1 MRYREHMDATLLAG
15 LKGVA
20 VGFSIAAPVGPIG
33 LLCIRRTITGGW
45 RMGFATGMGAA
56 TADMVYGL
64 VAAAGLTAVAE
75 ALVGARQPL
84 QFAGGAALIWLGL
97 TFMRTGAPTERANAT
112 SAGLAAAYAATFL
125 LTLANPAT
133 ILSFAAVMA
142 GLGAMSATGQTAVL
156 VAGVFVGSALWWLG
170 LSTVVS
176 LVRHRLP
183 ETLLVWINRAS
194 GAAIMIFGSLAM
206 TAAML

>member
-1 MRYREHMDATLLAG
+1 MDAFVLAG
-15 LKGVA
+15 LKGLA

-33 LLCIRRTITGGW
+33 LLCIRRTLAGGW
-45 RMGFATGMGAA
+45 RVGLATGMGAA

-64 VAAAGLTAVAE
+64 IAAAGLTAVTE
-75 ALVGARQPL
+75 LLVSARQPL
-84 QFAGGAALIWLGL
+84 RFAGGAALIWLGL
-97 TFMRTGAPTERANAT
+97 AFLRAETPRDRVSTA
-112 SAGLAAAYAATFL
+112 SSGLAAAYAGTFL

-142 GLGAMSATGQTAVL
+142 GLGAMSASGETAVL
-156 VAGVFVGSALWWLG
+156 VAGVFVGSALWWLA
-170 LSTVVS
+170 LSTAVS

-183 ETLLVWINRAS
+183 ESVLVWINRAS
-194 GAAIMIFGSLAM
+194 GAAIMVCGIFAL

>member
-1 MRYREHMDATLLAG
+1 MDALVLAG
-15 LKGVA
+15 LKGLA

-33 LLCIRRTITGGW
+33 LLCIRRTLAGGW
-45 RMGFATGMGAA
+45 WLGFATGMGAA

-64 VAAAGLTAVAE
+64 IAAAGLTAVTE
-75 ALVGARQPL
+75 LLVSARQPL
-84 QFAGGAALIWLGL
+84 RFAGGAALIWLGL
-97 TFMRTGAPTERANAT
+97 AFLRAETPRDRVSTA
-112 SAGLAAAYAATFL
+112 SSGLAAAYAGTFL

-142 GLGAMSATGQTAVL
+142 GLGAMSASGETAVL
-156 VAGVFVGSALWWLG
+156 VAGVFVGSALWWLA
-170 LSTVVS
+170 LSTAVS

-183 ETLLVWINRAS
+183 ESVLVWINRAS
-194 GAAIMIFGSLAM
+194 GAAIMVCGIFAL

>member
-1 MRYREHMDATLLAG
+1 MDAIALAG
-15 LKGVA
+15 LKGLA

-33 LLCIRRTITGGW
+33 LLCIRRTLTGGW
-45 RMGFATGMGAA
+45 GLGFATGMGAA

-64 VAAAGLTAVAE
+64 AAAAGLTAVAE
-75 ALVGARQPL
+75 LLVGARQLL

-97 TFMRTGAPTERANAT
+97 SFLRAEAPRAQMGAGST
-112 SAGLAAAYAATFL
+112 GLAAAYATTFL

-142 GLGAMSATGQTAVL
+142 GLGAMSASGQTVVL
-156 VAGVFVGSALWWLG
+156 VAGVFVGSALWWLA
-170 LSTVVS
+170 LSTAVS
-176 LVRHRLP
+176 LIRHRLP
-183 ETLLVWINRAS
+183 EPVLVWINRAS
-194 GAAIMIFGSLAM
+194 GAAIMLCGILAL

>member
-1 MRYREHMDATLLAG
+1 MDAIVLAG
-15 LKGVA
+15 LKGLA

-33 LLCIRRTITGGW
+33 LLCIRRTLAGGW
-45 RMGFATGMGAA
+45 RLGLATGMGAA

-64 VAAAGLTAVAE
+64 VAAAGLTAVTE
-75 ALVGARQPL
+75 LLVGARQPL
-84 QFAGGAALIWLGL
+84 RFAGGAALIWLGL
-97 TFMRTGAPTERANAT
+97 TFLRAGAPSERV
-112 SAGLAAAYAATFL
+112 SAGSSGLVAAYATTFL

-142 GLGAMSATGQTAVL
+142 GLGAMSASGQTAVL
-156 VAGVFVGSALWWLG
+156 VAGVFLGSALWWLA
-170 LSTVVS
+170 LSTAVS

-183 ETLLVWINRAS
+183 ESVLVWINRGS
-194 GAAIMIFGSLAM
+194 GAAIMAFGILAL

>member
-1 MRYREHMDATLLAG
+1 MDAIVLAG
-15 LKGVA
+15 LKGLA

-33 LLCIRRTITGGW
+33 LLCIRRTLTGGW
-45 RMGFATGMGAA
+45 RVGFATGMGAA

-64 VAAAGLTAVAE
+64 VAAAGLTAVTE
-75 ALVGARQPL
+75 LLVGARQPL

-97 TFMRTGAPTERANAT
+97 TVLRVEAPSERVSAT
-112 SAGLAAAYAATFL
+112 ADGLAAAYATTFL

-142 GLGAMSATGQTAVL
+142 GLGAMTATGQTAVL
-156 VAGVFVGSALWWLG
+156 VAGVFVGSAFWWLG
-170 LSTVVS
+170 LSTAVS
-176 LVRHRLP
+176 LIRHRLP
-183 ETLLVWINRAS
+183 ESALVWINRAS
-194 GAAIMIFGSLAM
+194 GAAIMAFGILAV

>member
-1 MRYREHMDATLLAG
+1 MDATLLAG
-15 LKGVA
+15 LKGLA

-45 RMGFATGMGAA
+45 RLGFATGMGAA
-56 TADMVYGL
+56 TADMAYGL
-64 VAAAGLTAVAE
+64 VAAAGLTAVTE
-75 ALVGARQPL
+75 VLVGARQPL

-97 TFMRTGAPTERANAT
+97 MFLRAEAPKERASAT
-112 SAGLAAAYAATFL
+112 STGLAAAYATTFL
-125 LTLANPAT
+125 LTLTNPAT

-142 GLGAMSATGQTAVL
+142 GLGAMSASGQTAAL
-156 VAGVFVGSALWWLG
+156 VAGVFLGSALWWLA
-170 LSTVVS
+170 LSAAVS

-183 ETLLVWINRAS
+183 ETVLVWINRVS
-194 GAAIMIFGSLAM
+194 GAAIMIFGIVAM

>member
-1 MRYREHMDATLLAG
+1 VLAG
-15 LKGVA
+15 LKRLA

-33 LLCIRRTITGGW
+33 LLCIRRTLAGGW
-45 RMGFATGMGAA
+45 WLGLATGMGAA

-64 VAAAGLTAVAE
+64 IAAAGLTAVTE
-75 ALVGARQPL
+75 LLVSARQPL
-84 QFAGGAALIWLGL
+84 RFAGGAALIWLGL
-97 TFMRTGAPTERANAT
+97 AFLRAETPRDRVSTA
-112 SAGLAAAYAATFL
+112 SSGLAAAYAGTFL

-142 GLGAMSATGQTAVL
+142 GLGAMSASGETAVL
-156 VAGVFVGSALWWLG
+156 VAGVFVGSALWWLA
-170 LSTVVS
+170 LSTAVS

-183 ETLLVWINRAS
+183 ESVLVWINRAS
-194 GAAIMIFGSLAM
+194 GAAIMVCGIFAL

>member
-1 MRYREHMDATLLAG
+1 MDPTLLAAVKG
-15 LKGVA
+15 LA
-20 VGFSIAAPVGPIG
+20 VGLSIAAPVGPIG

-45 RMGFATGMGAA
+45 RLGFATGMGAA

-64 VAAAGLTAVAE
+64 VAAAGLTAVSE

-84 QFAGGAALIWLGL
+84 QFAGGVALIWLAL
-97 TFMRTGAPTERANAT
+97 TLMRAEAPRERVSANST
-112 SAGLAAAYAATFL
+112 GLAAAYATTFL

-142 GLGAMSATGQTAVL
+142 GLGAMSATGKTAVL
-156 VAGVFVGSALWWLG
+156 VTGVFVGSALWWLA
-170 LSTVVS
+170 LSTAVS

-183 ETLLVWINRAS
+183 ETVLVWINRAS
-194 GAAIMIFGSLAM
+194 GAAIMIFGILAM

>member
-1 MRYREHMDATLLAG
+1 MDAMLFAG
-15 LKGVA
+15 LKGLA

-33 LLCIRRTITGGW
+33 LLCIRRTLTGGW
-45 RMGFATGMGAA
+45 GLGLATGMGAA

-64 VAAAGLTAVAE
+64 VAAAGLTALTE

-84 QFAGGAALIWLGL
+84 QFAGGALLILLGL
-97 TFMRTGAPTERANAT
+97 MSLQSDMPDERVEADT
-112 SAGLAAAYAATFL
+112 TRRAAAYATTLL

-142 GLGAMSATGQTAVL
+142 GLGAMSASGETVVL
-156 VAGVFVGSALWWLG
+156 VAGVFVGSALWWLA
-170 LSTVVS
+170 LCTAVS
-176 LVRHRLP
+176 LVRHRLAP
-183 ETLLVWINRAS
+183 SVLVWINRAS
-194 GAAIMIFGSLAM
+194 GAAIMVFGILAL

>member
-1 MRYREHMDATLLAG
+1 MDAIALAG
-15 LKGVA
+15 LKGLA

-33 LLCIRRTITGGW
+33 LLCIRRTIIGGW
-45 RMGFATGMGAA
+45 RLGLATGMGAA
-56 TADMVYGL
+56 TADMVYGI
-64 VAAAGLTAVAE
+64 VAAAGLTAVTE
-75 ALVGARQPL
+75 LLVGARQPL

-97 TFMRTGAPTERANAT
+97 AVLRAETPKDRAGAT
-112 SAGLAAAYAATFL
+112 STGLAAAYATTFL

-142 GLGAMSATGQTAVL
+142 GLGAMSASGQTGAL
-156 VAGVFVGSALWWLG
+156 VAGVFLGSALWWLG
-170 LSTVVS
+170 LSTAVS

-183 ETLLVWINRAS
+183 EAVLVWINRAS
-194 GAAIMIFGSLAM
+194 GAAIMIFGILAL

>member
-1 MRYREHMDATLLAG
+1 MDATLLAG
-15 LKGVA
+15 LKGLA

-33 LLCIRRTITGGW
+33 LLCIRRTLTGGW
-45 RMGFATGMGAA
+45 GFGFATGMGAA

-64 VAAAGLTAVAE
+64 VAAAGLTAVTE

-84 QFAGGAALIWLGL
+84 QFAGGASLILLGL
-97 TFMRTGAPTERANAT
+97 MSLRAEAPKEPAGADSTGQAT
-112 SAGLAAAYAATFL
+112 AYATTFL

-142 GLGAMSATGQTAVL
+142 GSGAMSASRKTVVL
-156 VAGVFVGSALWWLG
+156 VAGVFIGSALWWLA
-170 LSTVVS
+170 LSTAVS
-176 LVRHRLP
+176 LIRHRLAP
-183 ETLLVWINRAS
+183 SVLVWINRAS
-194 GAAIMIFGSLAM
+194 GAAIMAFGILAL

>member
-1 MRYREHMDATLLAG
+1 MDPTLFAA
-15 LKGVA
+15 LKGLA

-45 RMGFATGMGAA
+45 RMGLATGMGAA

-64 VAAAGLTAVAE
+64 VAAAGLTAVTE

-97 TFMRTGAPTERANAT
+97 AVMRAEAPAERVGATG
-112 SAGLAAAYAATFL
+112 AGLASAYATTFL

-142 GLGAMSATGQTAVL
+142 GLGAMSASGQTAAL
-156 VAGVFVGSALWWLG
+156 VAGVFVGSALWWLA
-170 LSTVVS
+170 LSTAVS
-176 LVRHRLP
+176 VVRHRLP
-183 ETLLVWINRAS
+183 ETVLVWINRAS
-194 GAAIMIFGSLAM
+194 GGAIMIFGIAAM